1 MEVNKK
7 IFISFVLASS
17 IYFAFRSYSQG
28 FPFHSSQADSQISLP
43 TLKTV
48 SSTLALAPLQIRE
61 PSLKSTS
68 IAYTKQWN
76 LWLELNPSIYYT
88 KLNDRD
94 YSLQD
99 RRTIYFQESK
109 QSGVDFI
116 LSGYLSIED
125 GQKIFTPQIYSQLD
139 DQIYTEKGIV
149 IHDMTIGSD
158 LRTSLEFL
166 LGMVERNSA
175 NNNKLI
181 YLENPSLFLENWNVS
196 PDTWERYIA
205 LIEKQVQKIPIEAS
219 EWEELAKRESNF
231 WLPWEELIL
240 SRYTDKPE
248 SFDLRYLLETY
259 PSRYSKQFN
268 PILARLAHT
277 FAEICLAK
285 NNKYQASSFMEVASR
300 YFLQSNK
307 TYSIQYANFLSTE
320 AKLFILDKDL
330 RSAQLS
336 LLNAQKIYQE
346 LGQTT
351 NNNYIENQI
360 ELSKIYYQFGSLG
373 MSFLEME
380 KSSMAL
386 KAKNQNN
393 DSNDNYNLARASFN
407 LGTLSLM
414 MGKNKEAL
422 EYLENTIEILQK
434 HNLNSTELMIFART
448 NLSACYL
455 GLQNWNLAIFNSS
468 QLLKD
473 ISIYE
478 LNGSEAESKNLYNLA
493 VAYANKGGLE
503 TSKQYL
509 DLYKRVTAYSKLVE
523 FSESTSE
530 FFPILTESLK
540 LKSSFILDWED
551 KLIRSYTGKYRID
564 GQTQEIRSRTYLD
577 RLEDHDIFM
586 KNLLTQD
593 GSNQEDMH
601 QLKQILHISKDYA
614 SGKNVLFVDI
624 GPALGNISQPAITSM
639 SIIAKFPELDMVLID
654 LPSDVDFF
662 MKQTDALARAKLL
675 ENQNIHIIQGDGTN
689 TLKSWYSENSKSSW
703 VLKDRIPPQTR
714 NKLIIIRAANSIDIY
729 ESSSKVLP
737 FLESLFL
744 DYHQND
750 VIVLFNKSIF
760 VKPKSWN
767 KLQLF
772 GSFASRGYYHN
783 SQSLDRQGEPA
794 YQLNSLPLR
803 RRFSIYESN

>member
-7 IFISFVLASS
+7 IFIGFVLASS

-28 FPFHSSQADSQISLP
+28 FPFQTSQAHSQTSLA
-43 TLKTV
+43 TLETFT
-48 SSTLALAPLQIRE
+48 STLALAPIQISDS
-61 PSLKSTS
+61 SLKSIS
-68 IAYTKQWN
+68 IAYSNQWN
-76 LWLELNPSIYYT
+76 LWLELNPSIYHT
-88 KLNDRD
+88 KLNKRD

-99 RRTIYFQESK
+99 RRTIYFQECN
-109 QSGVDFI
+109 QSGIDFI

-125 GQKIFTPQIYSQLD
+125 GQKIFTPQIYSRQD

-175 NNNKLI
+175 NNNKLLQI
-181 YLENPSLFLENWNVS
+181 ENPSLFLENWNVS

-205 LIEKQVQKIPIEAS
+205 LIEKQVQKIPIEPS

-240 SRYTDKPE
+240 ARYTDKPE

-285 NNKYQASSFMEVASR
+285 NNKYQASSLMEVAST

-320 AKLFILDKDL
+320 AKILILDKDL

-336 LLNAQKIYQE
+336 LLNAQKIYQD

-351 NNNYIENQI
+351 NSKYIENQI
-360 ELSKIYYQFGSLG
+360 ELSKIYYQFGWLG

-380 KSSMAL
+380 KSS
-386 KAKNQNN
+386 KAIHKKYQYNE
-393 DSNDNYNLARASFN
+393 SNETYNLARASFN

-414 MGKNKEAL
+414 MGKNKEAM
-422 EYLENTIEILQK
+422 EYLENTIDLLRK

-448 NLSACYL
+448 NLSASYL

-509 DLYKRVTAYSKLVE
+509 DRYKRITAYSKLVE
-523 FSESTSE
+523 LSESKNE

-540 LKSSFILDWED
+540 LKDSFILDWED

-593 GSNQEDMH
+593 GSNQENMH
-601 QLKQILHISKDYA
+601 QLKQILHISKDYS

-639 SIIAKFPELDMVLID
+639 SILAKFPEMEMVLID

-662 MKQTDALARAKLL
+662 MNQTDAIARAKLI
-675 ENQNIHIIQGDGTN
+675 ENPNIHIIQGDGTN

-703 VLKDRIPPQTR
+703 VLKDRIPPSTI
-714 NKLIIIRAANSIDIY
+714 NKLIILRAANSIDIY
-729 ESSSKVLP
+729 EPSSKVLP
-737 FLESLFL
+737 FLESLYL

-772 GSFASRGYYHN
+772 GSFASRAYYHN